1 MTTLNEDQANVP
13 AEPETTDELGSG
25 ETDFGSGGLHSES
38 TADDGPA
45 AHTSEHSNSKVASA
59 LHKLRKL
66 ERRAIDLP
74 IVGKFHAPDKHD
86 VVYVAGMAALLAFG
100 AVELPIAFIVLGGH
114 VLVKQHQ
121 SRSLSAIGEV
131 MEDVWGHHV

>member
-1 MTTLNEDQANVP
+1 MIKVR
-13 AEPETTDELGSG
+13 
-25 ETDFGSGGLHSES
+25 
-38 TADDGPA
+38 
-45 AHTSEHSNSKVASA
+45 EHSNSKVASA